1 MTIRNDLIRQA
12 VEVLAEVEGVFM
24 DPASL
29 VEDVFLLAYA
39 FPEEEDFMAACAST
53 SRAFGFL
60 MKGAVDSSNLKYQLE
75 GWDSYHYQHRVGQG
89 VKADCR
95 IMYRRT
101 DDGIEVKGFGHR
113 RIPADFYNRME
124 GKRLG

>member
-1 MTIRNDLIRQA
+1 MAISDGLIRCAIETLSQS
-12 VEVLAEVEGVFM
+12 EGVFM

-53 SRAFGFL
+53 SRAFGYL
-60 MKGAVDSSNLKYQLE
+60 TDGAVDSSNLKYQLE

-95 IMYRRT
+95 IMFHRI
-101 DDGIEVKGFGHR
+101 DGGIEVKGFVHR
-113 RIPADFYNRME
+113 RIPADFYLRMGE
-124 GKRLG
+124 GRLG